1 MTGLVERES
10 VSDMLSAGQTFLT
23 CAGVE
28 TFLLFQQEFP
38 LREFCA
44 FEVLEQDRA
53 WQALQDGLLKPAADV
68 AAEYGCGVI
77 TDTLTWRASVDYVRK
92 LGYDDSAVA
101 TINRRAIEQMRAFV
115 REWQRSSD
123 AASRTPVILSAEMGP
138 RGDGYARADGD
149 ASALLDYHREQVEL
163 LAASGVDMIT
173 AATLTS
179 VSEAVGIA
187 RAARDNAVPLIVSP
201 TIETDGS
208 LPDGT
213 RLGDFVESVD
223 AATGGYPLFYM
234 VNCAHPTHIE
244 PTLAAAAERKAGWLD
259 RFRGLRANA
268 SAKSHAELDNST
280 ILDRGDIH
288 SLATAIAD
296 LQQRFD
302 LTVVGGCCGTDAEHL
317 GAIAG
322 ACVQQLT
329 R

>member
-1 MTGLVERES
+1 M
-10 VSDMLSAGQTFLT
+10 
-23 CAGVE
+23 
-28 TFLLFQQEFP
+28 
-38 LREFCA
+38 
-44 FEVLEQDRA
+44 
-53 WQALQDGLLKPAADV
+53 
-68 AAEYGCGVI
+68 
-77 TDTLTWRASVDYVRK
+77 RK
-92 LGYDDSAVA
+92 LGYDDAAGA
-101 TINRRAIEQMRAFV
+101 TINGRAIEQVRAFV
-115 REWQRSSD
+115 REWQTSSD

-138 RGDGYARADGD
+138 RGDGYGRAEGD
-149 ASALLDYHREQVEL
+149 ASAMLDYHREQVEL

-213 RLGDFVESVD
+213 PVGDFVESVD

-268 SAKSHAELDNST
+268 SAKSRAELDNST
-280 ILDRGDIH
+280 TLDRGDIH

-302 LTVVGGCCGTDAEHL
+302 LAVVGGCCGTDAEHL